1 MRTLNIFKWA
11 IAIIFIVMMAMVYRI
26 FNPIHIVF
34 FPKCPF
40 LLLTGLKCP
49 GCGSQR
55 AIHYL
60 LNFDILKAINENV
73 LLVLSIPYLLA
84 GIVFKSLLLPSDKKL
99 KWRKRVFG
107 QRAII
112 VIIVIVMVF
121 WIFRNITMNNM
132 IFIIL

>member
-1 MRTLNIFKWA
+1 
-11 IAIIFIVMMAMVYRI
+11 MVYRI
-26 FNPIHIVF
+26 FNPIHSMF

-40 LLLTGLKCP
+40 FVITGFKCP

-73 LLVLSIPYLLA
+73 LLVLSIPYLFA
-84 GIVFKSLLLPSDKKL
+84 GIVFESLLVPSDKIL
-99 KWRKRVFG
+99 KWRKRLFG

-112 VIIVIVMVF
+112 IIVAIIVAF
-121 WIFRNITMNNM
+121 WIGRNLVTNDIN
-132 IFIIL
+132 

>member
-26 FNPIHIVF
+26 FNPIHSVF

-84 GIVFKSLLLPSDKKL
+84 GIVFESLLVPSDKML
-99 KWRKRVFG
+99 KWRKRLFG

>member
-1 MRTLNIFKWA
+1 
-11 IAIIFIVMMAMVYRI
+11 MVYRI
-26 FNPIHIVF
+26 YNPIQDVF

-40 LLLTGLKCP
+40 FVITGFKCP

-73 LLVLSIPYLLA
+73 LLVLSIPYLFA
-84 GIVFKSLLLPSDKKL
+84 GIVFESLLVPSDKIL
-99 KWRKRVFG
+99 KWRKRLFG

-112 VIIVIVMVF
+112 IIVAIIVAF
-121 WIFRNITMNNM
+121 WIGRNLVTNDIN
-132 IFIIL
+132 

>member
-26 FNPIHIVF
+26 FNPIHSVF

-84 GIVFKSLLLPSDKKL
+84 GIVFESLLLPSDKML
-99 KWRKRVFG
+99 KWRKRLFG

>member
-1 MRTLNIFKWA
+1 
-11 IAIIFIVMMAMVYRI
+11 MVYRI
-26 FNPIHIVF
+26 YNPIRDVF

-40 LLLTGLKCP
+40 FVITGFKCP

-73 LLVLSIPYLLA
+73 LLVLSIPYLFA
-84 GIVFKSLLLPSDKKL
+84 GIVFESLLVPSDKIL
-99 KWRKRVFG
+99 KWRKRLFG

-112 VIIVIVMVF
+112 IIVAIIVAF
-121 WIFRNITMNNM
+121 WIGRNLVTNDIH
-132 IFIIL
+132 